1 MVSVGDSS
9 QIILIV
15 NHFRYEGIKMN
26 SEFSCLS
33 SSCQKL
39 NSLLSSSMK
48 ILV

>member
-15 NHFRYEGIKMN
+15 NQFRYEGIKMN
-26 SEFSCLS
+26 LEFSCLS
-33 SSCQKL
+33 YSCQKL
-39 NSLLSSSMK
+39 SSLLSSSMK